1 MSTARQNCAV
11 CGRTLDEGC
20 HSALVVPIFKS
31 EQHIPHVFA
40 YAEEIAKE
48 AHGGVHLL
56 FVDDGSPDGAV
67 AEVRRIAESSSLKV
81 SLVRLSRNFGVGPAV
96 HAGLEAVDECATVV
110 FGSDLQEPH
119 ELFSEFLTKI
129 LAGETDVCLGQRMS
143 RDDPLTMRFFA
154 GLYWWINRKF
164 LQNDTPKGGFDVF
177 GLSRRARLA
186 LVELGELNTSLTSQ
200 LQWIG
205 FRREYVPYV
214 RRARL
219 SGKSTWTMRRKFK
232 LFADSI
238 YGFTGAPIALLFVV
252 GVMAVGALSLLSITT
267 LVGWSLGWIDI
278 AGYTTIVLLLAVG
291 QAVNLL
297 ALGILGG
304 YLYRTF
310 DNSKGRPRYI
320 ASSIETLRSK

>member
-1 MSTARQNCAV
+1 VGTDTQFCAV
-11 CGRTLDEGC
+11 CRQALDEGC

-31 EQHIPHVFA
+31 EEHIKHVFA
-40 YAEEIAKE
+40 YAERIASGVP
-48 AHGGVHLL
+48 GGVHLV

-67 AEVRRIAESSSLKV
+67 REVRRIAQDSILKV

-96 HAGLEAVDECATVV
+96 HAGLAAVDGCATVV

-119 ELFSEFLTKI
+119 ELFINFLTKI
-129 LAGETDVCLGQRMS
+129 LRGEADVCLGQRTS
-143 RDDPLTMRFFA
+143 RDDPFMMRLFA
-154 GLYWWINRKF
+154 SLYWWINRKF
-164 LQNDTPKGGFDVF
+164 MQNDTPRGGFDVF
-177 GLSRRARLA
+177 GLARPARLA

-205 FRREYVPYV
+205 FRREYIPYV

-252 GVMAVGALSLLSITT
+252 GVVAVGALGIFSMTT
-267 LVGWSLGWIDI
+267 FVGWSLGWIDL

-320 ASSIETLRSK
+320 ASSIELLRSE

>member
-1 MSTARQNCAV
+1 VGTDTQLCAV
-11 CGRTLDEGC
+11 CGQSLDKGC
-20 HSALVVPIFKS
+20 HGALVVPIFKS
-31 EQHIPHVFA
+31 EQHIEHVFA
-40 YAEEIAKE
+40 YADEIAQ
-48 AHGGVHLL
+48 GVPSGIHLV

-67 AEVRRIAESSSLKV
+67 GEVRRIAQDSRLKV

-96 HAGLEAVDECATVV
+96 HAGLTGVDECATVV

-119 ELFSEFLTKI
+119 ELFIQFINKI
-129 LAGETDVCLGQRMS
+129 LFGEAEVCLGQRTS
-143 RDDPLTMRFFA
+143 RDDPFMMRFFA
-154 GLYWWINRKF
+154 GIYWWINRKF
-164 LQNDTPKGGFDVF
+164 MQNDTPKGGFDVF
-177 GLSRRARLA
+177 GLSRSARIA

-205 FRREYVPYV
+205 FRRVYIPYV
-214 RRARL
+214 RQARI

-238 YGFTGAPIALLFVV
+238 YGFTGAPIALLFVIGAV
-252 GVMAVGALSLLSITT
+252 AVGALGIVSMATFI
-267 LVGWSLGWIDI
+267 GWLLGWIDI

-320 ASSIETLRSK
+320 ARSYEKLRGE